1 MARRVLSRVLLA
13 AMAEHY
19 KTLQEDEVIVPSSKG
34 HTTASAEAMMKKWGK
49 NEIPEEKEPLWRMF
63 AMQFVGMCLRWCACA
78 PHLPPRTASL
88 CRTPRVARRALLF
101 CAQVSEDRVTDN
113 SHHLRPGTQIEI
125 AGLLALSLGSYLD
138 FWIIFALL
146 MTNATLGFIEE
157 MNAQAR
163 CAATHATLPSLPT
176 LPLGRSTDRA
186 GAPRAHR
193 RPSRLSRTAWCAS
206 SRSSAT
212 APSRRWT

>member
-1 MARRVLSRVLLA
+1 MGDMA
-13 AMAEHY
+13 AMAARYE
-19 KTLQEDEVIVPSSKG
+19 TLQEDEVIVPSSKG
-34 HTTASAEAMMKKWGK
+34 HTTASAAAMMKKWGK

-63 AMQFVGMCLRWCACA
+63 AMQFVGTMPAMVRMRPA
-78 PHLPPRTASL
+78 PPTTH
-88 CRTPRVARRALLF
+88 RVAMPHTARCPASTVVHKFR
-101 CAQVSEDRVTDN
+101 DRVTDN
-113 SHHLRPGTQIEI
+113 SHHLRPRTQIEI

-163 CAATHATLPSLPT
+163 RATTHATLPSLPT

-193 RPSRLSRTAWCAS
+193 RPSRPSRTAWCAS